1 MIKIDKDIVWKAFL
15 SDKSYT
21 ALSFTISMIKALG
34 MTVLAEGVETYE
46 QAQQLTKLGCNYLQG
61 YYFSKP
67 VPKELFLSLLIQNQ
81 TENEILEF
89 IDSRNAKTQTK
100 KILHKSIKELQSI
113 NKNTSQKSAETE
125 DFDVLELEELE
136 EIEELKEI

>member
-1 MIKIDKDIVWKAFL
+1 
-15 SDKSYT
+15 
-21 ALSFTISMIKALG
+21 
-34 MTVLAEGVETYE
+34 
-46 QAQQLTKLGCNYLQG
+46 YLQG

-113 NKNTSQKSAETE
+113 NKNIFQESVEIE
-125 DFDVLELEELE
+125 DFKVLEELEEVEELE
-136 EIEELKEI
+136 EIEEI

>member
-1 MIKIDKDIVWKAFL
+1 MQRSGNLRA
-15 SDKSYT
+15 S
-21 ALSFTISMIKALG
+21 AA
-34 MTVLAEGVETYE
+34 
-46 QAQQLTKLGCNYLQG
+46 LTKLGCDYLQG

-81 TENEILEF
+81 TENEILES
-89 IDSRNAKTQTK
+89 IASQNAKTQTK

-125 DFDVLELEELE
+125 DFKVLEELE
-136 EIEELKEI
+136 EVEELEELKEI